1 MKEWKTAIVGCGLIS
16 KNHLKAINNLET
28 VTCIAVCDIEKE
40 KAEAADIYGL
50 PGNVEKS

>member
-40 KAEAADIYGL
+40 KAEAAA
-50 PGNVEKS
+50 KM